1 MTSDTR
7 RWVLAVVAAVL
18 VVGLI
23 AFARGHD
30 HHRGRQV
37 GVRALGGDARVVSV
51 ATM

>member
-1 MTSDTR
+1 MSDMR
-7 RWVLAVVAAVL
+7 RWVLAVAAVLL

-23 AFARGHD
+23 AFARGND

-51 ATM
+51 AIA